1 MKGIWV
7 TMVCGLMGLLLI
19 GMSPGPAGGAK
30 KTKAFPYIP
39 RISAKELQSMLGRK
53 DLILLDVRPLQQWE
67 NSQEKIPGASHEDH
81 TTVDSW
87 SQKYSKKDIIVVTY

>member
-7 TMVCGLMGLLLI
+7 TMVCGLMGLLI
-19 GMSPGPAGGAK
+19 GMSPGPAAGAK
-30 KTKAFPYIP
+30 KTKAFPDIP

-67 NSQEKIPGASHEDH
+67 NSQEKIPGANHEDH

-87 SQKYSKKDIIVVTY
+87 AQKYSKNDTIVVTY